1 MFLLNLYRIY
11 NKWVGEYL
19 LITAKSE
26 QRAIEIMDENYI
38 LDLKKEREDCLKY
51 NGDTTTIDEFLTNN
65 SYRLSLYEIEKLEGD
80 IAKEGVIDSFVSL
93 GCH

>member
-1 MFLLNLYRIY
+1 MNLYRIY

-19 LITAKSE
+19 LITAKNE

-38 LDLKKEREDCLKY
+38 LDLKKAREDCLKY
-51 NGDTTTIDEFLTNN
+51 SGDASTIDEFLTNN
-65 SYRLSLYEIEKLEGD
+65 SYRLSLYEIEKLDGD
-80 IAKEGVIDSFVSL
+80 ITKEGVVDSFISL